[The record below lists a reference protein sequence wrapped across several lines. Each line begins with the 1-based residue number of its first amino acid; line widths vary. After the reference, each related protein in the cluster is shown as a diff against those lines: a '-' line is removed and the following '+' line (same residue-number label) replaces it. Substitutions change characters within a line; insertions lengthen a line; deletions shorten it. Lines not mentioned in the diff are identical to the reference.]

1 MRQIVTYGNDVL
13 RKKAAPV
20 NEIDQETKDLV
31 ADMIATLKDANGLG
45 LAAPQVGELK
55 RIFIL
60 DLSPV
65 DLTEEV
71 RVFINPEIIEA
82 SGEITMEEGC
92 LSFPGI
98 FQKLTRPQ
106 YVRIKALDLTGKE
119 FELEADGILA
129 RAILHEFDHLEGK
142 LFIDYLSSISRAMLS
157 GRLRR
162 LAAAS

>member
-20 NEIDQETKDLV
+20 HEIDQEIKDLV

-45 LAAPQVGELK
+45 LAAPQVGEAK
-55 RIFIL
+55 RIFIV

-65 DLTEEV
+65 DLTEDV

-82 SGEITMEEGC
+82 SGEVTMEEGC

-106 YVRIKALDLTGKE
+106 HVRVKAMDLTGNE
-119 FELEADGILA
+119 FVLEADGILA
-129 RAILHEFDHLEGK
+129 RAILHEYDHLDGK
-142 LFIDYLSSISRAMLS
+142 LFIDYLSSLSRAMLS

>member
-1 MRQIVTYGNDVL
+1 VRQIVTYGNDVL

-20 NEIDQETKDLV
+20 QEIDQEIKDLV

-45 LAAPQVGELK
+45 LAAPQVGEAK
-55 RIFIL
+55 RIFIV

-65 DLTEEV
+65 DLTEDV

-106 YVRIKALDLTGKE
+106 RIRVKATDLTGSE

-129 RAILHEFDHLEGK
+129 RAILHEYDHLDGK
-142 LFIDYLSSISRAMLS
+142 LFIDYLSSLSRAMLS

>member
-20 NEIDQETKDLV
+20 QEIDQEIKDLV

-45 LAAPQVGELK
+45 LAAPQVGEAK
-55 RIFIL
+55 RIFIV

-65 DLTEEV
+65 DLTEDV

-106 YVRIKALDLTGKE
+106 RIRVKATDLTGSE

-129 RAILHEFDHLEGK
+129 RAILHEYDHLDGK
-142 LFIDYLSSISRAMLS
+142 LFIDYLSSLSRAMLS